1 MKGVLNILL
10 NGIFEVGMTTVN
22 SISRADTY
30 EPEEDVELA
39 EWVEKRDLHRRPRV
53 KNMPNFKSHLNK
65 GS

>member
-39 EWVEKRDLHRRPRV
+39 EWVEKRDSYRCG
-53 KNMPNFKSHLNK
+53 KQIEI
-65 GS
+65 